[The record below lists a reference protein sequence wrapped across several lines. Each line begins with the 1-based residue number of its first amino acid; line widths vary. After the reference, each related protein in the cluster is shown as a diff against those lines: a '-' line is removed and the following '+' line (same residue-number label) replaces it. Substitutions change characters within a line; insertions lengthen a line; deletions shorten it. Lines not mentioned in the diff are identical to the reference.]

1 MSKSNIIRISGLP
14 RTEFG
19 KGAARRLRRDWRVP
33 AVLYGSFHEP
43 VHVSFDLL
51 EFQGIV
57 RNNGVNA
64 ILEVEIDGEDN
75 LCMIKAV
82 DQNVLTLD
90 IDHADLL
97 SVKRGEKVEVD
108 VPVVSEGEAA
118 AGTQVIQDADVVTVE
133 ADVLSIPE
141 EITFSIEG
149 KEIGDQVLAGDLQMP
164 GNTTLVSDPET
175 LIVNV
180 IEPEVAPEPEEG
192 DEAEAS
198 AEGEGDEAEASAEGE
213 SEGDSEE

>member
-1 MSKSNIIRISGLP
+1 MSKSNIIRISALP

-19 KGAARRLRRDWRVP
+19 KGASRRLRRDWRVP

-43 VHVSFDLL
+43 FHVSFDLL

-57 RNNGVNA
+57 RNHGVNA
-64 ILEVEIDGEDN
+64 ILEVEVDGEDN

-108 VPVVSEGEAA
+108 VPVVAEGEAA
-118 AGTQVIQDADVVTVE
+118 AGTQVVQDADVVTVE

-164 GNTTLVSDPET
+164 ANTSLVSDADT

-180 IEPEVAPEPEEG
+180 IAPEVAPEPEEST
-192 DEAEAS
+192 EAEAP
-198 AEGEGDEAEASAEGE
+198 AEGESEGE

>member
-1 MSKSNIIRISGLP
+1 MATNITRISALP
-14 RTEFG
+14 RNEFG
-19 KGAARRLRRDWRVP
+19 KGASRRLRRDWRIP

-43 VHVSFDLL
+43 IHVSFDLL

-57 RNNGVNA
+57 RNHGVNT
-64 ILEVEIDGEDN
+64 ILEVEVDGEDN

-97 SVKRGEKVEVD
+97 SVKRGETVEVE
-108 VPVVSEGEAA
+108 VPVVAEGEAA
-118 AGTQVIQDADVVTVE
+118 PGTQVVQDADVVTIA

-149 KEIGDQVLAGDLQMP
+149 KLIGDQVTAGDLQMP
-164 GNTTLVSDPET
+164 ANASLVSDADT
-175 LIVNV
+175 LIVNI
-180 IEPEVAPEPEEG
+180 IEPEVAAEPEET
-192 DEAEAS
+192 DEAAGEAAEES
-198 AEGEGDEAEASAEGE
+198 AE
-213 SEGDSEE
+213 

>member
-1 MSKSNIIRISGLP
+1 MATNIIRISGLP

-19 KGAARRLRRDWRVP
+19 KGAARRLRRDWRIP
-33 AVLYGSFHEP
+33 AVLYGTFHEP
-43 VHVSFDLL
+43 IHVSFELL

-57 RNNGVNA
+57 RNHGSNA

-75 LCMIKAV
+75 LCMIKSV

-118 AGTQVIQDADVVTVE
+118 SGTQVVQDADVVTVE

-141 EITFSIEG
+141 EIYFSIEG

-164 GNTTLVSDPET
+164 ANTTLVSDEDT

-180 IEPEVAPEPEEG
+180 IAPEVAPEPEE
-192 DEAEAS
+192 DAEAVQTEEEAAEAAAEAS
-198 AEGEGDEAEASAEGE
+198 DD
-213 SEGDSEE
+213 DSE

>member
-1 MSKSNIIRISGLP
+1 MATNITRISALP
-14 RTEFG
+14 RNEFG
-19 KGAARRLRRDWRVP
+19 KGASRRLRRDWRIP

-43 VHVSFDLL
+43 IHVSFDLL

-57 RNNGVNA
+57 RNHGVNT
-64 ILEVEIDGEDN
+64 ILEVEVDGEDN

-97 SVKRGEKVEVD
+97 SVKRGETVEVE
-108 VPVVSEGEAA
+108 VPVVAEGEAA
-118 AGTQVIQDADVVTVE
+118 PGTQVVQDADVVTIA

-149 KEIGDQVLAGDLQMP
+149 KLIGDQVTAGDLQMP
-164 GNTTLVSDPET
+164 ANASLVSDADT
-175 LIVNV
+175 LIVNI
-180 IEPEVAPEPEEG
+180 IEPEIAAEPEET
-192 DEAEAS
+192 DEAAGEAAEES
-198 AEGEGDEAEASAEGE
+198 AE
-213 SEGDSEE
+213 

>member
-1 MSKSNIIRISGLP
+1 MATNIIRISGLP

-19 KGAARRLRRDWRVP
+19 KGAARRLRRDWRIP
-33 AVLYGSFHEP
+33 AVLYGTFHEP
-43 VHVSFDLL
+43 IHVSFELL

-57 RNNGVNA
+57 RNHGSNA

-97 SVKRGEKVEVD
+97 SVKRGETVEVD
-108 VPVVSEGEAA
+108 VPVVSEGEAGP
-118 AGTQVIQDADVVTVE
+118 GTQVVQDADTVTIE

-149 KEIGDQVLAGDLQMP
+149 KVAGDPVTPGDLKMP
-164 GNTTLVSDPET
+164 GNPALVADADT
-175 LIVNV
+175 LIVNI
-180 IEPEVAPEPEEG
+180 IEPEVAPEPEET
-192 DEAEAS
+192 DDAVTTEADA
-198 AEGEGDEAEASAEGE
+198 AEDK
-213 SEGDSEE
+213 GDSEE

>member
-1 MSKSNIIRISGLP
+1 MATNITRISGLP

-19 KGAARRLRRDWRVP
+19 KGAARRLRRDWRIP
-33 AVLYGSFHEP
+33 AVLYGAFHDP
-43 VHVSFDLL
+43 IHVSFDLL

-64 ILEVEIDGEDN
+64 VLEVEIDGEDN
-75 LCMIKAV
+75 LCMIKTV

-97 SVKRGEKVEVD
+97 SVKRGETVEVD

-118 AGTQVIQDADVVTVE
+118 AGTQVVQDADVVTVE
-133 ADVLSIPE
+133 SDVMSIPE

-149 KEIGDQVLAGDLQMP
+149 LEVGDQVTAGDLKMP
-164 GNTTLVSDPET
+164 GNTALVSDADT
-175 LIVNV
+175 LIVNI
-180 IEPEVAPEPEEG
+180 IEPEVAPEPE
-192 DEAEAS
+192 D
-198 AEGEGDEAEASAEGE
+198 EGETDAVTTEEEAAEQAAE
-213 SEGDSEE
+213 SKDAGDSEE

>member
-108 VPVVSEGEAA
+108 VPVVAEGEAA
-118 AGTQVIQDADVVTVE
+118 AGTQVVQDADVVTVE

-175 LIVNV
+175 LVVNFT
-180 IEPEVAPEPEEG
+180 APE
-192 DEAEAS
+192 DNEAEADSAAAETGAGEAPAAAEAEEPAATEES
-198 AEGEGDEAEASAEGE
+198 AE
-213 SEGDSEE
+213 

>member
-1 MSKSNIIRISGLP
+1 MATNITRISALP
-14 RTEFG
+14 RNEFG
-19 KGAARRLRRDWRVP
+19 KGASRRLRRDWRIP

-43 VHVSFDLL
+43 IHVSFDLL

-57 RNNGVNA
+57 RNHGVNT
-64 ILEVEIDGEDN
+64 ILEVEVDGQDN

-97 SVKRGEKVEVD
+97 SVKRGETVEVE
-108 VPVVSEGEAA
+108 VPVVAEGEAA
-118 AGTQVIQDADVVTVE
+118 PGTQVVQDADVVTIA

-149 KEIGDQVLAGDLQMP
+149 KLIGDQVTAGDLQMP
-164 GNTTLVSDPET
+164 ANASLVSDADT
-175 LIVNV
+175 LIVNI
-180 IEPEVAPEPEEG
+180 IEPEVAAEPEET
-192 DEAEAS
+192 DEAAGEAAEES
-198 AEGEGDEAEASAEGE
+198 AE
-213 SEGDSEE
+213 

>member
-1 MSKSNIIRISGLP
+1 MPTNIIRISGLP

-19 KGAARRLRRDWRVP
+19 KGAARRLRRDWRIP

-43 VHVSFDLL
+43 IHVSFELL

-57 RNNGVNA
+57 RNHGVNA

-164 GNTTLVSDPET
+164 GNTTLVADPET

-180 IEPEVAPEPEEG
+180 IAPEVAPEPEDEPEEATETEESAE
-192 DEAEAS
+192 EAES
-198 AEGEGDEAEASAEGE
+198 E
-213 SEGDSEE
+213 SEGDSE